1 MADALTHT
9 PLLAL
14 GLVLVFGAL
23 LGGGA
28 ERLRI
33 PWITGCVL
41 AGILLGPSAAGLL
54 HGATLAAL
62 GGIAQVAVAVIA
74 FNIGCQL
81 ALTRLRAVGSSILLL
96 AAAQLVAPALIV
108 LAGEALLGMA
118 LATALILAAVAP
130 MTAPTTTFSVIRR
143 RGAGGPFVDRAL
155 GILAIN
161 DAAAVLVFSA
171 VSAAAVGLLAAADAG
186 VALGGALGAAVLNE
200 AVSLLLGAGL
210 GLAWLG
216 LRRLLEGGGPGWEA
230 RLLASLGGVLLL
242 GIGGAIGFGLSHLLV
257 PLGIGAAIANGLDEA
272 GRERVRAL
280 IHALEDPL
288 FIIFFVLAGAH
299 LPLAGAGHAGLL
311 LAALAYVAGRFA
323 GKYGAVFLAATA
335 LRLDGP
341 TRRWLGLCFPSQG
354 GLAMGAVLA
363 LKGSAAVQA
372 LPPAAAQGVEDA
384 ISVVLIGVLASQLVG
399 PVLIDLAVRRGCA
412 AVPRGG

>member
-62 GGIAQVAVAVIA
+62 GSVAQLAVAVIA
-74 FNIGCQL
+74 FNVGCQL
-81 ALTRLRAVGSSILLL
+81 ALARLRATGGSILLL

-130 MTAPTTTFSVIRR
+130 SAPPS
-143 RGAGGPFVDRAL
+143 
-155 GILAIN
+155 
-161 DAAAVLVFSA
+161 
-171 VSAAAVGLLAAADAG
+171 
-186 VALGGALGAAVLNE
+186 AAVLNE
-200 AVSLLLGAGL
+200 AASLLLGAGL

-216 LRRLLEGGGPGWEA
+216 LLRLLEGGGPGWEA

-299 LPLAGAGHAGLL
+299 LPLAGAGHLGLL

-323 GKYGAVFLAATA
+323 GKYGAVYLAATA

-372 LPPAAAQGVEDA
+372 LPPAAAKGVEDA
-384 ISVVLIGVLASQLVG
+384 ISVVLIGVLASQLAG